1 VAAGRGESL
10 QVGLDPGAS
19 ARVGGGDRQ
28 TTWRQNSPFA
38 GITRIRFAG
47 VISALGGH
55 PGTTILLLRRI
66 FTARPQIITGPM
78 IHS

>member
-10 QVGLDPGAS
+10 QVGLNAGAS
-19 ARVGGGDRQ
+19 ARVGGGNRQ

-47 VISALGGH
+47 VISALA
-55 PGTTILLLRRI
+55 GTPVRK
-66 FTARPQIITGPM
+66 G
-78 IHS
+78 